1 MPWNNNCF
9 CSVKALS
16 LAGAGFSQTL
26 SCHVP
31 LAFRVCSPCTEGR
44 WLPEGTREQ
53 EDKLSKPEGAIRN
66 SGESTL
72 QKIPK
77 PLLSVGFPI
86 LR

>member
-16 LAGAGFSQTL
+16 LVTAGLNQTL

-31 LAFRVCSPCTEGR
+31 LALGSVQLLDRGMLTC

-53 EDKLSKPEGAIRN
+53 E
-66 SGESTL
+66 
-72 QKIPK
+72 
-77 PLLSVGFPI
+77 
-86 LR
+86 

>member
-31 LAFRVCSPCTEGR
+31 LAFGVCSPCTEGM
-44 WLPEGTREQ
+44 LAP
-53 EDKLSKPEGAIRN
+53 
-66 SGESTL
+66 
-72 QKIPK
+72 
-77 PLLSVGFPI
+77 
-86 LR
+86 